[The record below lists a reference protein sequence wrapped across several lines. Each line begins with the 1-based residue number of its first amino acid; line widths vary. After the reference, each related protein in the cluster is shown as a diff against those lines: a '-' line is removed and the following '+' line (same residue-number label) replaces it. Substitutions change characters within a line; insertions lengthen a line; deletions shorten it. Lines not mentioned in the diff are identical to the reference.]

1 MPASPHPHALPV
13 HPHQLEVQ
21 EFDTYDL
28 IVDLRACEAFDR
40 DHIPRAVSV
49 PWARS
54 SKAAASDEG
63 TAGADEAS
71 LAAMEPPPM
80 IPYALEARV
89 ASLAPG
95 SSILLYC
102 GQGGAISASVQA
114 RLAARG
120 FAVDILPGGWDSYR
134 RWITA
139 GIEVLARSLSWR
151 WLRSGPGG
159 ASQMAAQAMA
169 GRGEQV
175 LAMGE
180 LLNSALV
187 PGLLLDSTHAGAPA
201 FASRLV
207 DALRRMDPAHRVW
220 IDEVIAVSGGQ
231 VLPTPLHEAMRHAEA
246 WRIEPKPDCR
256 IDLLQ
261 QWLGRSGV
269 TVATLADSCARALAG
284 ALGDAIDPVR
294 DLLAAGQERIAL
306 AALLSR
312 VLDPLY
318 ESLAVRSAE
327 GRERPISLMSTSPA
341 DVDRLATQ
349 LAAAQIRP

>member
-49 PWARS
+49 PCARS

-80 IPYALEARV
+80 IPYALESRL

-95 SSILLYC
+95 SSMLLYC
-102 GQGGAISASVQA
+102 DQGGAVSASMQA
-114 RLAARG
+114 RLASRG
-120 FAVDILPGGWDSYR
+120 YAVDILPGGWGSYR

-151 WLRSGPGG
+151 WLRSVPGG
-159 ASQMAAQAMA
+159 ASQAAAQAMA
-169 GRGEQV
+169 ARGEQV

-180 LLNSALV
+180 LFGSALV
-187 PGLLLDSTHAGAPA
+187 PGLLLDPAHAGKPA
-201 FASRLV
+201 LASRLV
-207 DALRRMDPAHRVW
+207 DTLRRMDPAQRVW
-220 IDEVIAVSGGQ
+220 IDEVIAVSGGH

-246 WRIEPKPDCR
+246 WRIEPVPDCR
-256 IDLLQ
+256 IELLQ
-261 QWLGRSGV
+261 QWLGRKGV
-269 TVATLADSCARALAG
+269 TVPTLLVSCARALPG

-294 DLLAAGQERIAL
+294 DLLAESQER
-306 AALLSR
+306 AAIETLLRR

-318 ESLAVRSAE
+318 ESLTVRSA
-327 GRERPISLMSTSPA
+327 GGHERPIALASASPA
-341 DVDRLATQ
+341 DVDRLAAE

>member
-28 IVDLRACEAFDR
+28 IVDLRAGEAFDR

-63 TAGADEAS
+63 RVGADEAS
-71 LAAMEPPPM
+71 LAAMEPVLMLPR
-80 IPYALEARV
+80 ALEARL

-95 SSILLYC
+95 SSMLLYC
-102 GQGGAISASVQA
+102 DRGGAISASVQA
-114 RLAARG
+114 RLASRG
-120 FAVDILPGGWDSYR
+120 FAVDVLPGGWDSYR

-159 ASQMAAQAMA
+159 ASQVAAQVMAA
-169 GRGEQV
+169 RGEQV

-180 LLNSALV
+180 LFGSALV
-187 PGLLLDSTHAGAPA
+187 PGLVLEPAHSGAPA

-207 DALRRMDPAHRVW
+207 DALRRVDPAQRVW
-220 IDEVIAVSGGQ
+220 IDEVIAVAGDQ
-231 VLPTPLHEAMRHAEA
+231 VLPTPLHDALRHAQA
-246 WRIEPKPDCR
+246 WRIEPAPDCR

-269 TVATLADSCARALAG
+269 TVATLVDLCARALPG

-294 DLLAAGQERIAL
+294 DLLAKSQER
-306 AALLSR
+306 AAIETLLRR

-327 GRERPISLMSTSPA
+327 GRERPISLMSASPA
-341 DVDRLATQ
+341 DVDRLASQ

>member
-54 SKAAASDEG
+54 SKAAAHDGG
-63 TAGADEAS
+63 TAGADQAPQ
-71 LAAMEPPPM
+71 AAMEPPPM
-80 IPYALEARV
+80 IPYALEACL

-95 SSILLYC
+95 SSMLLYC
-102 GQGGAISASVQA
+102 DQGGAISASVQA
-114 RLAARG
+114 RLASRG

-151 WLRSGPGG
+151 WLRSVPGG
-159 ASQMAAQAMA
+159 ASQAAAQAMVA
-169 GRGEQV
+169 RGEQV

-180 LLNSALV
+180 MFDSTLM
-187 PGLLLDSTHAGAPA
+187 PGLLLDPAHADTPA
-201 FASRLV
+201 LASRLV
-207 DALRRMDPAHRVW
+207 DTLRRMDPAQRVW
-220 IDEVIAVSGGQ
+220 IDEVITVSGGQ
-231 VLPTPLHEAMRHAEA
+231 VLPTPLNDALRHAEA
-246 WRIEPKPDCR
+246 WRIEPTPDCR

-261 QWLGRSGV
+261 QWLGRSGT
-269 TVATLADSCARALAG
+269 TVAALADSCAQALPG
-284 ALGDAIDPVR
+284 ALGDAIDRVR
-294 DLLAAGQERIAL
+294 DLLAKSQERAAIE
-306 AALLSR
+306 ALLR
-312 VLDPLY
+312 RLLDPLY
-318 ESLAVRSAE
+318 ESFAARSAE
-327 GRERPISLMSTSPA
+327 GHERPVVLHSASLV
-341 DVDRLATQ
+341 DVDFLATQ

>member
-49 PWARS
+49 PWAQS

-63 TAGADEAS
+63 TVGADEAS
-71 LAAMEPPPM
+71 LAAMEPPPT

-95 SSILLYC
+95 SSMLLYC
-102 GQGGAISASVQA
+102 DQGGSISASVQA
-114 RLAARG
+114 RLASRG
-120 FAVDILPGGWDSYR
+120 FAVDVLPGGWDSYR

-151 WLRSGPGG
+151 WLRSVSGG
-159 ASQMAAQAMA
+159 ASQAAAQAMA
-169 GRGEQV
+169 ARGEPV

-180 LLNSALV
+180 LFGSALV
-187 PGLLLDSTHAGAPA
+187 PGLLLDPAHAGTPA
-201 FASRLV
+201 LASRLV
-207 DALRRMDPAHRVW
+207 DVLRRMDPAQRVW
-220 IDEVIAVSGGQ
+220 IDEVIAVSGDQ
-231 VLPTPLHEAMRHAEA
+231 VLPTPLHDALRHAEA
-246 WRIEPKPDCR
+246 WRIEPTPDCR
-256 IDLLQ
+256 VDLLQ
-261 QWLGRSGV
+261 QWLGCSGA
-269 TVATLADSCARALAG
+269 TVAALVDSCAQALPG
-284 ALGDAIDPVR
+284 ALCDAIDSVR
-294 DLLAAGQERIAL
+294 DLLAKRQERAAIAT
-306 AALLSR
+306 LLRS

-327 GRERPISLMSTSPA
+327 GHERPVMLPSASRA

>member
-28 IVDLRACEAFDR
+28 IVDLRACEAFDC

-54 SKAAASDEG
+54 SKAAAHDEG
-63 TAGADEAS
+63 TAGADQAS
-71 LAAMEPPPM
+71 LAAMEPLPM
-80 IPYALEARV
+80 IPYALEARL

-95 SSILLYC
+95 SSMLLYC
-102 GQGGAISASVQA
+102 DQGGAVSASMQA
-114 RLAARG
+114 RLASRG
-120 FAVDILPGGWDSYR
+120 FAVDVLPGGWDSYR
-134 RWITA
+134 RWITT

-151 WLRSGPGG
+151 WLRSVPGG
-159 ASQMAAQAMA
+159 ASQAAAQAMA
-169 GRGEQV
+169 ARGEQV

-180 LLNSALV
+180 LFDSALL
-187 PGLLLDSTHAGAPA
+187 PGLLLDPAHAGAPA
-201 FASRLV
+201 LASRLV
-207 DALRRMDPAHRVW
+207 DALRRMDPAQRVW
-220 IDEVIAVSGGQ
+220 IDEVIAVSGDQ
-231 VLPTPLHEAMRHAEA
+231 VLPTPLHDALHHAGA
-246 WRIEPKPDCR
+246 WRVEPTPECR

-269 TVATLADSCARALAG
+269 TVAALVDSCARALPG
-284 ALGDAIDPVR
+284 VLGDAIDPVR
-294 DLLAAGQERIAL
+294 DLLAKGQARAAIAT
-306 AALLSR
+306 LLCR

-327 GRERPISLMSTSPA
+327 GHERPVVLPSTTSA
-341 DVDRLATQ
+341 DVDCLAAQ
-349 LAAAQIRP
+349 LAAAQISP